1 LLLFS
6 SSSFRNANT
15 AGVKYVCLM
24 GPSFLVT
31 IYDIGPTDTTGPT
44 ENRAMSPLRFVV
56 IGGTMDY
63 ALQVSGPYHRL
74 LDAAA
79 FAKDRGLVALALPD
93 HYLMALSDEEARTTP
108 APDAFIE
115 LGGLARDTSDIELVM
130 LVSPITFRHP
140 AVLTKMAV
148 TLDRMSNGRF
158 TLGIGT
164 GWMDREHEV
173 FGFDYPPMKERF
185 ARLEEALAYVTAAFD
200 PETPGFTGTYYQLES
215 FALSPAPL
223 TKIPILV
230 GGTGAHKTPRLAGM
244 YADEFN
250 VYPGPDLAD
259 RIERFRNAATDAGR
273 DPAEILLSSSG
284 QVVAA
289 DTEADFEDLMESNA
303 AAAGISREELDGHYD
318 KRQTPRGTY
327 AQVRETLSG
336 FSDLG
341 IERFYV
347 QGVFNQPDMGR
358 LFDGLGVT

>member
-1 LLLFS
+1 
-6 SSSFRNANT
+6 
-15 AGVKYVCLM
+15 
-24 GPSFLVT
+24 
-31 IYDIGPTDTTGPT
+31 
-44 ENRAMSPLRFVV
+44 
-56 IGGTMDY
+56 MDY
-63 ALQVSGPYHRL
+63 ALQAAGPYHRL

-79 FAKDRGLVALALPD
+79 FAKERGLVALALPD

-108 APDAFIE
+108 APDAFIQ
-115 LGGLARDTSDIELVM
+115 LGGLARDTTDIELVM

-140 AVLTKMAV
+140 AVLAKMAV

-173 FGFDYPPMKERF
+173 FGFDYPDMNERF

-200 PETPGFTGTYYQLES
+200 PETPGYTGEYYQLEP
-215 FALSPAPL
+215 FPLAPAPL
-223 TKIPILV
+223 DKIPILV

-259 RIERFRNAATDAGR
+259 RIERFHAAAIDAGR
-273 DPAEILLSSSG
+273 DPDDILLSSSG
-284 QVVAA
+284 QIVAA
-289 DTEADFEDLMESNA
+289 ETEAEFEDLMNSNA
-303 AAAGISREELDGHYD
+303 SEAGISREELDGHYE

-327 AQVRETLSG
+327 EQVRETLES

-347 QGVFNQPDMGR
+347 QGVFTQPDMGK